1 VLWGQV
7 LPDPA
12 SPTEPAQVL
21 LNRNLKGEQPN
32 DIESEQS
39 KISVLKSNISL

>member
-1 VLWGQV
+1 VLWGHG

-32 DIESEQS
+32 DIESNWS
-39 KISVLKSNISL
+39 KM